1 MKALKIIL
9 GVLVALAAIYFT
21 LAFVG
26 PAHIHVEREA
36 LIEAPVDVVFPE
48 VNSLKKWPAWDPWQ
62 AMDTNMVN
70 TYSGPETGVGNKNTW
85 TSEVMGN
92 GSQELTE
99 SIENS
104 RIASHLSM
112 EWMGESDASFTFTP
126 EGKTTR
132 VKWVMDKDI
141 TFFGRPFMVFMD
153 MDEMLGKDFEKGL
166 ANLNAHCKALLAA
179 NPPIEATVLELVPFS
194 VLGIADTTTA
204 DAWEADFNA
213 VIGAL
218 SDVVAANK
226 LTIEQNMIA
235 FWPKWGDTVIFEVAF
250 PVANNLKLKKP
261 GRATVRT
268 VDVAKVVKTT
278 HRGGTETSEQTHLA
292 LEKWI
297 QNNGLTE
304 SGVRWEEYETL
315 ADSSEVVH
323 IFVPVK

>member
-1 MKALKIIL
+1 MKALKITL

-21 LAFVG
+21 LAFIG
-26 PAHIHVEREA
+26 PAHVRVEREA
-36 LIEAPVDVVFPE
+36 LIEAPVDIVFSE
-48 VNSLKKWPAWDPWQ
+48 VNSLNKWSAWDPWQ

-153 MDEMLGKDFEKGL
+153 MDEMLGKDLRKDLPISMRIVRPCWLPIRLSRPRSWSWF
-166 ANLNAHCKALLAA
+166 LLACWA
-179 NPPIEATVLELVPFS
+179 LQIRPLLMHGRPISTQRLL
-194 VLGIADTTTA
+194 
-204 DAWEADFNA
+204 
-213 VIGAL
+213 
-218 SDVVAANK
+218 
-226 LTIEQNMIA
+226 
-235 FWPKWGDTVIFEVAF
+235 
-250 PVANNLKLKKP
+250 
-261 GRATVRT
+261 
-268 VDVAKVVKTT
+268 
-278 HRGGTETSEQTHLA
+278 H
-292 LEKWI
+292 
-297 QNNGLTE
+297 
-304 SGVRWEEYETL
+304 
-315 ADSSEVVH
+315 
-323 IFVPVK
+323 